1 MRALFT
7 LLLLSIGLISSA
19 QQTAVD
25 PDLLQIKQRLD
36 SIGGFTADMSLEVAI
51 NFINMP
57 KKTGTL
63 IYRKGS
69 PTEIVTDGFM
79 LVPKGGL
86 DFTLEQLFKYP
97 FITVPRGSQIRNG
110 DSLKVINIIPTSD
123 KANFSIAELTL
134 NLSKNRIAQSKISTL
149 RDGSYAIFFSY
160 SDATSLLPSQIKIEF
175 EVARIRIPLSFLGQ
189 DVKVDRKLK
198 RSEELKKGS
207 IILDLSNYRDK
218 P

>member
-7 LLLLSIGLISSA
+7 LLLLSIGLISFA

-69 PTEIVTDGFM
+69 PAEILTDDFM

-86 DFTLEQLFKYP
+86 DFGQCW
-97 FITVPRGSQIRNG
+97 
-110 DSLKVINIIPTSD
+110 KVH
-123 KANFSIAELTL
+123 
-134 NLSKNRIAQSKISTL
+134 QS
-149 RDGSYAIFFSY
+149 
-160 SDATSLLPSQIKIEF
+160 E
-175 EVARIRIPLSFLGQ
+175 
-189 DVKVDRKLK
+189 
-198 RSEELKKGS
+198 
-207 IILDLSNYRDK
+207 
-218 P
+218 